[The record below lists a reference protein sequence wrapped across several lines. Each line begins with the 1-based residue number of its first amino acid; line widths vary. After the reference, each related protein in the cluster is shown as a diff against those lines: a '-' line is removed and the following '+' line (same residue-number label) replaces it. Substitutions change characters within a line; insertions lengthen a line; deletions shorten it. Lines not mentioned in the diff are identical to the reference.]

1 MPLLGNLFL
10 FVCVFFLDT
19 RGFLC
24 VSSVRVPDDSD
35 SKSGVIKQRQ
45 NCLESQRVEGQE
57 LPVLTLA
64 PCVGKQG
71 VNAIKQVG
79 RDEKGPSAIATNITW
94 LKLANNCVCVCV
106 GLLPPVPLIIF
117 LLDCWNIL

>member
-1 MPLLGNLFL
+1 M
-10 FVCVFFLDT
+10 FFLDA
-19 RGFLC
+19 RGFLY

-64 PCVGKQG
+64 PCVGSQG
-71 VNAIKQVG
+71 VNAIKQVRWLG
-79 RDEKGPSAIATNITW
+79 KGQSALATNITC
-94 LKLANNCVCVCV
+94 LKLAKNCVCMCV
-106 GLLPPVPLIIF
+106 LPPVPLKTSTNATF
-117 LLDCWNIL
+117 MLDLNI